1 MIRVSRQM
9 GDTISRWKT
18 CLDAIVESPPEL
30 PGELRDTARRITQHH
45 QAKELMEVLTAQI
58 QTVQRDVDL
67 VEAVAAIVLESG
79 ESDRYIVQRLR
90 RLILRPDELMK
101 VEDRRPG
108 MRCERCSEIPSGVM
122 LLFQEQTGLVSILCL
137 ACADLAFTCHSCR
150 ASLQAGMRLQE
161 SISTPRCAECAKK
174 RGVKKARVRD
184 GMPDSP
190 EEAQIRS
197 ANDPALRAGRV
208 EAAIAVPQ
216 TLRGDTWHVSWDP
229 ETTANTAFSPTPPH
243 PQPWRQAFAPTA
255 RMNAVMGGRPAIDR
269 PVDRPRRRID
279 LPIPLI
285 QPMEVPN
292 EPDPVAA
299 PEDESNW

>member
-9 GDTISRWKT
+9 GDTISHWKT

-45 QAKELMEVLTAQI
+45 QAKELMEVITAQM

-101 VEDRRPG
+101 VEEHRPG
-108 MRCERCSEIPSGVM
+108 MRCEKCSEIPSGVM
-122 LLFQEQTGLVSILCL
+122 LLFQEQTGLVSTLCL
-137 ACADLAFTCHSCR
+137 ACVDLTFTCHSCR
-150 ASLQAGMRLQE
+150 ASLQAGARLHE

-174 RGVKKARVRD
+174 RGVKKARIVRD

-190 EEAQIRS
+190 EEAQIR
-197 ANDPALRAGRV
+197 PIGRF
-208 EAAIAVPQ
+208 EAAIAVPP
-216 TLRGDTWHVSWDP
+216 TLRGDSIRVSWDA
-229 ETTANTAFSPTPPH
+229 ETTGTAAFAPTPPH
-243 PQPWRQAFAPTA
+243 PQTWRQVFVPTA
-255 RMNAVMGGRPAIDR
+255 RMNAVMGGRPASER
-269 PVDRPRRRID
+269 PGDHPRRRID
-279 LPIPLI
+279 PPLPLI

-299 PEDESNW
+299 PEDDTNW

>member
-9 GDTISRWKT
+9 GDTISHWKT

-45 QAKELMEVLTAQI
+45 QAKELMEVITAQM

-101 VEDRRPG
+101 MEDRRPG

-137 ACADLAFTCHSCR
+137 ACVDLTFTCHSCR

-161 SISTPRCAECAKK
+161 NISTPRCAECAKK

-190 EEAQIRS
+190 EEAQIR
-197 ANDPALRAGRV
+197 PAGRV
-208 EAAIAVPQ
+208 EAAIAVPP
-216 TLRGDTWHVSWDP
+216 TRRGDIMHVSWDA
-229 ETTANTAFSPTPPH
+229 ETTANAAFAPTPPH
-243 PQPWRQAFAPTA
+243 PQTWRQTFVPTT
-255 RMNAVMGGRPAIDR
+255 RMNAVMGGRPASER
-269 PVDRPRRRID
+269 PGDRPRRRLD
-279 LPIPLI
+279 PPLPLI

-299 PEDESNW
+299 PEDDTNW